1 MLHCPDHVNAKA
13 MTQKLNQKPKT
24 DNRPLAEKSFES
36 ACATSKIPRSC
47 WNRRRIERQFY
58 SMKSYNIAVIGGD
71 GTGPEVIREALKVLG
86 AAAAKFGIKL
96 DCKSYDFGGERYLRT
111 NEVLPDSAIGELRKF
126 PAILLGAI
134 GHPDVKPGILEKGIL
149 LRLRFELEQYINLRP
164 VKLYDERFCPLKD
177 KKPEHIDFV
186 VVRENNEGLYT
197 GAGGFVF
204 KGTPNE
210 VAVQESINTRR
221 GVERCLRYAFEYCR
235 KRNRVK
241 KLTLCGK
248 TNVLTFAFDLW
259 ERAFNEIG
267 AKEFPDITRDY
278 AHVDATTMWFVKNP
292 EWFDVIVTDNMF
304 GDIITDL
311 GAMIQG
317 GMGIAAGGN
326 INPAGTSMFEPIGGS
341 APKYTGKNVINPLA
355 AICAG
360 QMMLDFLGEREA
372 AAAIEQA
379 VIKIVREKIQNLA
392 AGKMGYSTT
401 QIGDMVAAA
410 V

>member
-1 MLHCPDHVNAKA
+1 
-13 MTQKLNQKPKT
+13 
-24 DNRPLAEKSFES
+24 
-36 ACATSKIPRSC
+36 
-47 WNRRRIERQFY
+47 
-58 SMKSYNIAVIGGD
+58 MKSYNIAVIGGD
-71 GTGPEVIREALKVLG
+71 GTGPEVVREAIKVLD
-86 AAAAKFGIKL
+86 AAAPKFNVKL
-96 DCKSYDFGGERYLRT
+96 NYTPFDFGGDRYLRT
-111 NEVLPDSAIGELRKF
+111 HEVLPDSAVPELRKF

-149 LRLRFELEQYINLRP
+149 LRMRFELEQYINLRP

-197 GAGGFVF
+197 GSGGFVF
-204 KGTPNE
+204 QGTPHE
-210 VAVQESINTRR
+210 VAIQESINTRR
-221 GVERCLRYAFEYCR
+221 GVERCLRYAFEFTR
-235 KRNRVK
+235 KRNRRK
-241 KLTLCGK
+241 TLMLSGK

-259 ERAFNEIG
+259 ERAFHEIG
-267 AKEFPDITRDY
+267 ARDYPDIKREY

-326 INPAGTSMFEPIGGS
+326 INPQGTSMFEPIGGS
-341 APKYTGKNVINPLA
+341 APKYTNQNVINPLA
-355 AICAG
+355 AVCAG
-360 QMMLDFLGEREA
+360 AMMMDFLGETPMA
-372 AAAIEQA
+372 QAIENA
-379 VIKIVREKIQNLA
+379 VIKVVREKLKSLA
-392 AGKMGYSTT
+392 AGKMGYGTREV
-401 QIGDMVAAA
+401 GDLVAAT

>member
-1 MLHCPDHVNAKA
+1 VLDAAAPKFGF
-13 MTQKLNQKPKT
+13 KLNYT
-24 DNRPLAEKSFES
+24 NF
-36 ACATSKIPRSC
+36 
-47 WNRRRIERQFY
+47 
-58 SMKSYNIAVIGGD
+58 
-71 GTGPEVIREALKVLG
+71 
-86 AAAAKFGIKL
+86 
-96 DCKSYDFGGERYLRT
+96 DFGGARYLRT
-111 NEVLPDSAIGELRKF
+111 NEVLPDSAVNDLRKF
-126 PAILLGAI
+126 PVILLGAI

-164 VKLYDERFCPLKD
+164 VKLYDERFCPLKG

-197 GAGGFVF
+197 GSGGFVF

-210 VAVQESINTRR
+210 VAIQESVNTRR

-235 KRNRVK
+235 KRNQRK
-241 KLTLCGK
+241 TLTLCGK

-259 ERAFNEIG
+259 ERAFHEIG
-267 AKEFPDITRDY
+267 AKDFPDIKREY

-360 QMMLDFLGEREA
+360 AMMLDFVGESKA
-372 AAAIEQA
+372 AHAIEAA
-379 VIKIVREKIQNLA
+379 VIKIVREKLKDLA
-392 AGKMGYSTT
+392 AGKMGYGTREV
-401 QIGDMVAAA
+401 GDLVAAA
-410 V
+410 I